1 MKKSDEKIDFR
12 YNLKVYYNLL
22 VRHKWVFIFLSIAVL
37 IIESSLLA
45 LNYLF
50 KLVTDNGASFVSGDL
65 SRDAFVKI
73 LLGVLAV
80 YIGIMMIKS
89 IFQWVKHHF
98 LNSLDSH
105 LMADIKRKF
114 FNHLIGLHYGFHTSH
129 KTGSLI
135 AKLLRGSSSIER
147 FTDIIVFNFLPLIF
161 GFIMTF
167 LVILYFDLTSAIV
180 VLVIVVAFILYG
192 LFLLELQKESNIGYN
207 ENEDYEKGVV
217 SDVFTN
223 VESIK
228 YF

>member
-80 YIGIMMIKS
+80 YVGIMMIKS

-114 FNHLIGLHYGFHTSH
+114 FS
-129 KTGSLI
+129 
-135 AKLLRGSSSIER
+135 RGSTRDTAEW
-147 FTDIIVFNFLPLIF
+147 
-161 GFIMTF
+161 
-167 LVILYFDLTSAIV
+167 ILTRMVRVMFSRQRSAR
-180 VLVIVVAFILYG
+180 
-192 LFLLELQKESNIGYN
+192 S
-207 ENEDYEKGVV
+207 
-217 SDVFTN
+217 T
-223 VESIK
+223 
-228 YF
+228 